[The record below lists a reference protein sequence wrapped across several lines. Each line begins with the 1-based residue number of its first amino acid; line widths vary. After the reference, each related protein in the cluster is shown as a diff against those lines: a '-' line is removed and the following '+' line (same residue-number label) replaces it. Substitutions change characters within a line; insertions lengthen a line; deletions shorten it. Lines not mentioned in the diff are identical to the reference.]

1 MLCLA
6 CSMHLMGVTVPFMS
20 FGREGR
26 FRQMRWFLGYH
37 AGEVWRAYRL
47 LDLVSAGRSVYGP
60 APLLVESA
68 HEIGSV

>member
-1 MLCLA
+1 
-6 CSMHLMGVTVPFMS
+6 
-20 FGREGR
+20 
-26 FRQMRWFLGYH
+26 MRWFLGYH

-47 LDLVSAGRSVYGP
+47 LDLVSVGRSGYGH